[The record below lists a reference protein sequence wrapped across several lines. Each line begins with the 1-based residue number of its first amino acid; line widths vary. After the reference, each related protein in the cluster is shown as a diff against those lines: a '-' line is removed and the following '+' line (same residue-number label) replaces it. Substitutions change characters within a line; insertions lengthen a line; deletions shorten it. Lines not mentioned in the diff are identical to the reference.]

1 MHDYARFC
9 ECVAAGGVLDGAR
22 LLSVKTVKWMATNHL
37 PDGREIQDMP
47 QSAIGYAEVAGPGS
61 GFGLGFSVKLSA
73 TAGRQIGTAGE
84 FAWGGAANT
93 IFWIDPA
100 ERMFVVWMT
109 QVLGQDRQR
118 NPIREVLGS
127 IVHGSIVDRLPF
139 AAAL

>member
-1 MHDYARFC
+1 MSDDAELNLVRKLIAA
-9 ECVAAGGVLDGAR
+9 EASGQPDEVA
-22 LLSVKTVKWMATNHL
+22 SVQSSLM
-37 PDGREIQDMP
+37 QDMP
-47 QSAIGYAEVAGPGS
+47 PPAIGYSEVAGPGS

-73 TAGRQIGTAGE
+73 TTGRQIGTAGE